1 MYAREK
7 GTAMSCCDRHVPFH
21 SIFALFV
28 LLSLSIAVHTGLAQ
42 SGTINGFVRDA
53 KDGEPLS
60 YVNIYLENTDIGTT
74 SNDRGYYVINHIPPD
89 EYTLIFSMIG
99 YETVKKSI
107 NVSADSVFVI
117 DANLERNVLE
127 MDDIVKTA
135 ERERFEREVEISTNT
150 VNVRGLTSLPSLAEA
165 DLFRTL
171 QHLPGVSSQSDFSSQ
186 LYVRG
191 GSPDQ
196 NLILL
201 DGVTVYNP
209 FHLGG
214 IFSTFNVDAI
224 KKVEFMTG
232 GFPAEYGG
240 RLSSVLNI
248 INSEGNSK
256 SYEGKGSLSLLS
268 AKATL
273 EGPIPNGSFL
283 LSARRTYFDLVLK
296 NTQYDFPYYFYDF
309 QGKINIDLSK
319 SHRITLS
326 GFYGDDK
333 LDYDSESGV
342 EDEFSV
348 NLGWLWGNRT
358 TSLKWRWII
367 HPNLFAEMWGT
378 QSHFTNTLDLALSS
392 TDQVN
397 FDIENSITDKSLK
410 WRFSYFGL
418 ENHEIKF
425 GVDQSWLDFLYYI
438 SISDNALFDYHTKP
452 MVSSAFLQDQWQ
464 ATERWSIKAGLRS
477 ARYSIGDYV
486 TFSPRLS
493 AKYKL
498 TSDLALKGAVGL
510 YHQYLT
516 TVYSEEQN
524 FSFIDLWFPLKKQY
538 DPLKATHY
546 ITGIEWW
553 LPFDIK
559 LKAEVYYKNMW
570 NLLELNESGDF
581 ENEQD
586 DFFIGDGTAWGFDL
600 LLKRQSGRFTG
611 WLGYSFGKTTRT
623 INGVTFPPKY
633 DQRHNFNGIVNIDL
647 GKKWS
652 AGLVYTLSSGMP
664 YTPVLGKYAH
674 YEWNFHR
681 NELEYEIANR
691 EGKTNSARLPTY
703 HRMDMS
709 VRKQWSFGN
718 MNLAPYLQILNVYN
732 HENVFFYF
740 WNHDENPS
748 KVETIT
754 MFPFFPTL
762 GIDFHF

>member
-1 MYAREK
+1 M
-7 GTAMSCCDRHVPFH
+7 TCCDRHGSFH
-21 SIFALFV
+21 FIFILLFYFSPGI
-28 LLSLSIAVHTGLAQ
+28 LIDPCHAQ
-42 SGTINGFVRDA
+42 VGTVNGFVRDA
-53 KDGEPLS
+53 QNGEPLA

-74 SNDRGYYVINHIPPD
+74 SNDRGYYVINNISAG
-89 EYTLIFSMIG
+89 EYTLVFSMMG
-99 YETVKKSI
+99 YEAVKKLIS
-107 NVSADSVFVI
+107 VSSDTLIGI
-117 DANLERNVLE
+117 DASLERNVLR
-127 MDDIVKTA
+127 MDEIIKTA

-150 VNVRGLTSLPSLAEA
+150 VNVRGLATLPQLAEA

-171 QHLPGVSSQSDFSSQ
+171 QHLPGVSSQNDFSSQ

-214 IFSTFNVDAI
+214 IFSHFNVDAI

-248 INSEGNSK
+248 INSEGNSQ
-256 SYEGKGSLSLLS
+256 SYQGNGSLSLLS

-273 EGPIPNGSFL
+273 EGPIPHGSFL
-283 LSARRTYFDLVLK
+283 LSARRTYFDLILQ

-309 QGKINIDLSK
+309 QGKVNFDLSK

-326 GFYGDDK
+326 GFYGDDN
-333 LDYDSESGV
+333 LDYGSESEN
-342 EDEFSV
+342 EDDFDV
-348 NLGWLWGNRT
+348 NLDWLWGNRT

-367 HPNLFAEMWGT
+367 QPNLFAEIWAT

-392 TDQVN
+392 ADQVDFN
-397 FDIENSITDKSLK
+397 IENSITDKSLK
-410 WRFSYFGL
+410 LRFSYFGL
-418 ENHEIKF
+418 EEHEIKF
-425 GVDQSWLDFLYYI
+425 GADQSWLDFLY
-438 SISDNALFDYHTKP
+438 SINLADNALFDYHTKP
-452 MVSSAFLQDQWQ
+452 LVSSAFVQDQWQ
-464 ATERWSIKAGLRS
+464 ATERWSIKTGLRT
-477 ARYSIGDYV
+477 ARYSVGNYI

-498 TSDLALKGAVGL
+498 TADLALKGAVGL

-570 NLLELNESGDF
+570 NLLELNESGEF
-581 ENEQD
+581 ENEED
-586 DFFIGDGTAWGFDL
+586 DFFVGNGTAWGFDL

-611 WLGYSFGKTTRT
+611 WLGYSFGKTMRT
-623 INGVTFPPKY
+623 INDVTFPPKY

-674 YEWNFHR
+674 YEWNFHH

-691 EGKTNSARLPTY
+691 EGDINSVRLPTY
-703 HRMDMS
+703 HRMDIS
-709 VRKQWSFGN
+709 LRKQWAFGN
-718 MNLAPYLQILNVYN
+718 MQLAPYMQILNVYN

-748 KVETIT
+748 KIKTVT

-762 GIDFHF
+762 GIDFYF